1 MRVIVA
7 AIDFSPEGSA
17 AMRRAAQLAAA
28 FGARLALLHVARP
41 RTPWERIAKVALP
54 LAQLHREAARVAA
67 EHRIAVEAHLA
78 KGAPH
83 REIAAFSRAAKAD
96 LIVLGVRD
104 SWVQDLLG
112 SARAQRV
119 RRRAAV
125 PVLAVAGEPA
135 GRYERILVA
144 TDFSTSAARA
154 AQLVS
159 DFFPQATVR
168 LLHVCPR
175 LPAKTQTR
183 RLVQAMQDLTAFA
196 LRTGLGGARLEVCAG
211 EAAARID
218 ACAERMGADLVVVG
232 SGDKSWL
239 GERVFFDVPDAMLSA
254 PGRDTLIGAA
264 ARRLRQRS
272 FTQDPLGSSAWHRTA
287 KNSAS
292 ASRAPTVA

>member
-1 MRVIVA
+1 MKVIVA
-7 AIDFSPEGSA
+7 AVDFSPAGSA
-17 AMRRAAQLAAA
+17 AMRRAAQLAAG
-28 FGARLALLHVARP
+28 FGARLALLHVAAH
-41 RTPWERIAKVALP
+41 RTPWERIAKAALP
-54 LAQLHREAARVAA
+54 LAELRRQAAQVAA

-83 REIAAFSRAAKAD
+83 REIASFSREAKAD

-104 SWVQDLLG
+104 SWIQDLLG

-125 PVLAVAGEPA
+125 PVLAVAGEPT
-135 GRYERILVA
+135 GPYKRILVA
-144 TDFSTSAARA
+144 TDFSARSARA
-154 AQLVS
+154 ARLVS

-175 LPAKTQTR
+175 LPGKAQTS
-183 RLVQAMQDLTAFA
+183 RLVQAMQDLAAFA

-211 EAAARID
+211 EAAATID
-218 ACAERMGADLVVVG
+218 VCAERIGADLVVVG
-232 SGDKSWL
+232 PASKSWL
-239 GERVFFDVPDAMLSA
+239 GERLFFDVPDAMLSA
-254 PGRDTLIGAA
+254 PRRDTLIGAA

-272 FTQDPLGSSAWHRTA
+272 FNQDSPGSSAWDRTA
-287 KNSAS
+287 RNSAS